1 MASPE
6 LRKKGGGNEREKMG
20 NLGCCM
26 GDVVFDRLRHRWS
39 DQRGHADEYR
49 IPIRRR
55 RVSACDTLTVIAI
68 KEP

>member
-26 GDVVFDRLRHRWS
+26 GDVVFGWLRHRCS
-39 DQRGHADEYR
+39 DQREVAEGR
-49 IPIRRR
+49 RSPIRRR
-55 RVSACDTLTVIAI
+55 RVSSCDPLTLIAI
-68 KEP
+68 KQP